1 MNGKTV
7 AVIDAGGR
15 CAALVDKYAQSP
27 HVSKI
32 LAIPGNDLVGI
43 NTQKPVQIYTHL
55 KTTSVSEIIQ
65 ICRKEK
71 VDLVDVNQDNAVAAG
86 LVDELE
92 KNRIKAIGPSKLAG
106 QIEWDKA
113 WARDLMK
120 KYTIPS
126 PEFIICNS
134 ELEGTAFI
142 NSKPDQPWVIKASG
156 LAEGKGV
163 IVADSSEEAL
173 KAILEMKKFNEAGKT
188 YLIEQFLRGEEFSTF
203 AIADG
208 VKFKVIASAQDHKRV
223 FDGDEGPNTGG
234 MGCSTPPLVLTED
247 LKRQTLEIIS
257 KAVTAL
263 KKESRPYKG
272 ILYLGGIVVD
282 EKVFVIEFNSRWGD
296 PEVQCVLPGF
306 KTDLFELNMKAY
318 EGRIEDIEVEMDDKA
333 RVVVAGASKG
343 YPGDYSQVKGK
354 QIYGIEDVLKLP
366 GIKFYSAGIK
376 RVEGKYTASGG
387 RLFYI
392 AGQGKDVIEARKNAY
407 EAIKLIS
414 VEGDNLHYRTDIGY
428 RDVERLKSG

>member
-1 MNGKTV
+1 
-7 AVIDAGGR
+7 
-15 CAALVDKYAQSP
+15 
-27 HVSKI
+27 
-32 LAIPGNDLVGI
+32 
-43 NTQKPVQIYTHL
+43 
-55 KTTSVSEIIQ
+55 
-65 ICRKEK
+65 
-71 VDLVDVNQDNAVAAG
+71 
-86 LVDELE
+86 
-92 KNRIKAIGPSKLAG
+92 
-106 QIEWDKA
+106 
-113 WARDLMK
+113 
-120 KYTIPS
+120 
-126 PEFIICNS
+126 
-134 ELEGTAFI
+134 
-142 NSKPDQPWVIKASG
+142 
-156 LAEGKGV
+156 
-163 IVADSSEEAL
+163 
-173 KAILEMKKFNEAGKT
+173 
-188 YLIEQFLRGEEFSTF
+188 
-203 AIADG
+203 
-208 VKFKVIASAQDHKRV
+208 SAQDHKRV